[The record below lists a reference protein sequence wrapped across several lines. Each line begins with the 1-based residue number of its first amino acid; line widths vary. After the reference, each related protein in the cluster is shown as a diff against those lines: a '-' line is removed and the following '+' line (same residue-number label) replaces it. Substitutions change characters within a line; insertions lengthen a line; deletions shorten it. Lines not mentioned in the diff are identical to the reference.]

1 MVAPC
6 SPKRSPLHSG
16 VLAFALWRC
25 FVVCRCGRSSRRA
38 APVTERPSTLPQ
50 TIREVR
56 RAPPRRSGQVQCSQ
70 RSLHTRVYPPRLG
83 LGLLKPRCLIYRERS
98 REELIAEGRIVDWQ
112 TLVELL

>member
-25 FVVCRCGRSSRRA
+25 FVVCRYGRSSRRA
-38 APVTERPSTLPQ
+38 APDTERPSTPPQ
-50 TIREVR
+50 TTRGAR
-56 RAPPRRSGQVQCSQ
+56 RALPHRLGRVQCSQ

-83 LGLLKPRCLIYRERS
+83 LGILRPSCLIYRERS
-98 REELIAEGRIVDWQ
+98 REELIAEGRVVDRQ
-112 TLVELL
+112 TLVELH